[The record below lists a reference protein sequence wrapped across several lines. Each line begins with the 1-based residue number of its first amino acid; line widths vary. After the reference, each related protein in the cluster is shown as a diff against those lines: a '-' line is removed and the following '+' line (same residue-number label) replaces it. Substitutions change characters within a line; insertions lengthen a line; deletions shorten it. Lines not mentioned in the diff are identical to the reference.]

1 VCGCFRDV
9 FEVWLPD
16 LFVSGEGVQV
26 SGLSF
31 SILEQRLGQIGLSTT
46 LSCGALGQFQMNQG
60 AMLLEQGQ
68 HGSVHFL
75 LVQRDSGK
83 ASNRSSN
90 FIRVPNVVLK

>member
-1 VCGCFRDV
+1 VCGCFWDV

-16 LFVSGEGVQV
+16 LFVSGEGVLV

-46 LSCGALGQFQMNQG
+46 LSCGAPGRFQMNPG

-75 LVQRDSGK
+75 LVQRDLDK

-90 FIRVPNVVLK
+90 STRVPNVVLK

>member
-1 VCGCFRDV
+1 MWC
-9 FEVWLPD
+9 
-16 LFVSGEGVQV
+16 
-26 SGLSF
+26 
-31 SILEQRLGQIGLSTT
+31 
-46 LSCGALGQFQMNQG
+46 AGQFQMNQG